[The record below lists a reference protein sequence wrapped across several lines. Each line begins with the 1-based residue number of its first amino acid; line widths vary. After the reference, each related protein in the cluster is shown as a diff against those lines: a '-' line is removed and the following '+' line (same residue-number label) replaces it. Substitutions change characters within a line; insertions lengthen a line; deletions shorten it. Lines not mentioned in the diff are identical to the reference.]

1 MGKILRQR
9 KQMTKLQKAREMLMK
24 QLANIEE
31 GKANDTEISNVI
43 NISDVLT
50 KTYNTELRM
59 KELEVRASETN
70 FKLDG
75 LDVFEDMQ

>member
-1 MGKILRQR
+1 
-9 KQMTKLQKAREMLMK
+9 MTKLQKAREMLMK

-43 NISDVLT
+43 NISGVLT

-75 LDVFEDMQ
+75 LDVFENM

>member
-1 MGKILRQR
+1 
-9 KQMTKLQKAREMLMK
+9 MTKLQKAREMLMK

-50 KTYNTELRM
+50 KTYNTELRT

-75 LDVFEDMQ
+75 LDVFENMQ

>member
-1 MGKILRQR
+1 
-9 KQMTKLQKAREMLMK
+9 MTKLQKAREMLMK

-59 KELEVRASETN
+59 KELEVRAAETN

>member
-1 MGKILRQR
+1 
-9 KQMTKLQKAREMLMK
+9 MTKLQKAREMLMK

-31 GKANDTEISNVI
+31 GKANDAEISNVM

-59 KELEVRASETN
+59 KELEVRAAETN

-75 LDVFEDMQ
+75 LDVFENMQ

>member
-1 MGKILRQR
+1 
-9 KQMTKLQKAREMLMK
+9 MTKLQKARDMLMQ
-24 QLANIEE
+24 QLTKIEE
-31 GKANDTEISNVI
+31 GKANDTEISNVV

>member
-1 MGKILRQR
+1 
-9 KQMTKLQKAREMLMK
+9 MTKLKKAREMLMQ
-24 QLANIEE
+24 QLTKIEE
-31 GKANDTEISNVI
+31 GKANDTEISNVV

-50 KTYNTELRM
+50 KTYNTELRT

-75 LDVFEDMQ
+75 LDVFENMQ

>member
-1 MGKILRQR
+1 
-9 KQMTKLQKAREMLMK
+9 MTKLQKAREMLMK

-75 LDVFEDMQ
+75 LDVFENM

>member
-1 MGKILRQR
+1 
-9 KQMTKLQKAREMLMK
+9 MTKLQKAREMLMK

-31 GKANDTEISNVI
+31 GKANDREISNVI

-59 KELEVRASETN
+59 KELEVRAAETN

-75 LDVFEDMQ
+75 LDVFENMQ

>member
-1 MGKILRQR
+1 
-9 KQMTKLQKAREMLMK
+9 MTKLQKARDLLMQ
-24 QLANIEE
+24 QLTKIEE
-31 GKANDTEISNVI
+31 GKANDTEIRNVV

-50 KTYNTELRM
+50 KTYNTELRT

>member
-1 MGKILRQR
+1 
-9 KQMTKLQKAREMLMK
+9 MTKLQKAREMLMK
-24 QLANIEE
+24 QLVNIEE
-31 GKANDTEISNVI
+31 GKANDIEISNVI

-50 KTYNTELRM
+50 KTYNTELRT

>member
-1 MGKILRQR
+1 
-9 KQMTKLQKAREMLMK
+9 MTKLQKAREMLMK

-31 GKANDTEISNVI
+31 GKASDIEISNVI

>member
-1 MGKILRQR
+1 
-9 KQMTKLQKAREMLMK
+9 MTKLQKAREMLMK

-31 GKANDTEISNVI
+31 GKANDTEISNVV

-59 KELEVRASETN
+59 KELEVRAAETN

-75 LDVFEDMQ
+75 LDVFENMQ

>member
-1 MGKILRQR
+1 
-9 KQMTKLQKAREMLMK
+9 MTKLQKAREMLMK

-50 KTYNTELRM
+50 KTYNTELRT

-75 LDVFEDMQ
+75 LDVFENM

>member
-1 MGKILRQR
+1 
-9 KQMTKLQKAREMLMK
+9 MTKLQKAREMLMK

-31 GKANDTEISNVI
+31 GKANDAEISNVV

-50 KTYNTELRM
+50 KTYNTELRT

-75 LDVFEDMQ
+75 LDVFENMQ

>member
-1 MGKILRQR
+1 
-9 KQMTKLQKAREMLMK
+9 MTKLQKAREMLMK

-59 KELEVRASETN
+59 KELEVRAAETN

-75 LDVFEDMQ
+75 LDVFENMQ

>member
-1 MGKILRQR
+1 
-9 KQMTKLQKAREMLMK
+9 MTKLQKAREMLMK

-31 GKANDTEISNVI
+31 GKANDAEISNVI

-50 KTYNTELRM
+50 KTYNTELRT
-59 KELEVRASETN
+59 KELEVRAAETN

>member
-1 MGKILRQR
+1 
-9 KQMTKLQKAREMLMK
+9 MTKLQKAREMLMK

-31 GKANDTEISNVI
+31 GKANDTEISNVV

-75 LDVFEDMQ
+75 LDVFENMQ

>member
-1 MGKILRQR
+1 
-9 KQMTKLQKAREMLMK
+9 MTKLQKAREMLMK

-59 KELEVRASETN
+59 KELEVRALETN

-75 LDVFEDMQ
+75 LDVFENMQ

>member
-1 MGKILRQR
+1 
-9 KQMTKLQKAREMLMK
+9 MTKLQKAREMLMK

-31 GKANDTEISNVI
+31 GKANDTEISNVA

-59 KELEVRASETN
+59 KELEVRAAETN

>member
-1 MGKILRQR
+1 
-9 KQMTKLQKAREMLMK
+9 MTKLQKAREMLMQ
-24 QLANIEE
+24 QLTKIEE
-31 GKANDTEISNVI
+31 GKANDTEISNVV

-50 KTYNTELRM
+50 KTYNTELRT
-59 KELEVRASETN
+59 KELEVRAAETN

>member
-1 MGKILRQR
+1 
-9 KQMTKLQKAREMLMK
+9 MTKLQKAREMLMK

-31 GKANDTEISNVI
+31 GKANDAEISNVI

-59 KELEVRASETN
+59 KELEVRAAETN

-75 LDVFEDMQ
+75 LDVFENMQ